1 MATRGDSSG
10 GQFTFLVV
18 KHNTICEESK
28 EAREGFEPVEVFNPK
43 TKETL
48 TKFID
53 KWGSVTGFVNSIDYY
68 DREHNG
74 TRFQGIKINIDDEVS
89 LDLAAKTP
97 AYDTF
102 AKLAENI
109 DFSKEVTFSA
119 GLDKKNERT
128 SFFVK
133 QDGEGVKW
141 LYTKDNPG
149 DCPPWEKD
157 DEGEWDSRKQ
167 RAFLKSRIIDVIIP
181 AVEKATQERTGS
193 FDPTTMAGAVPVE
206 EEAPKASAASAG
218 KGKGKTT
225 TAKTPEDDSDI
236 PF

>member
-18 KHNTICEESK
+18 KHNSICEESK
-28 EAREGFEPVEVFNPK
+28 DPKEGFEPVEVFNPK

-48 TKFID
+48 TKYID
-53 KWGSVTGFVNSIDYY
+53 KWGSVTGFVNNIEHY

-74 TRFQGIKINIDDEVS
+74 TRFQGLKINIDDEVL

-102 AKLAENI
+102 CKLAENI
-109 DFSKEVTFSA
+109 DFTKEITFSA

-141 LYTKDNPG
+141 KYTKDNPG

-157 DEGEWDSRKQ
+157 EDGEWDSRKQ
-167 RAFLKSRIIDVIIP
+167 RAFLKQRVLDSVIP
-181 AVEKATQERTGS
+181 AAQAAATERAGD
-193 FDPTTMAGAVPVE
+193 FDPSAFVAE
-206 EEAPKASAASAG
+206 EEPKAKAASAG
-218 KGKGKTT
+218 ASKGKTKK
-225 TAKTPEDDSDI
+225 AEVVDEVSDDEI